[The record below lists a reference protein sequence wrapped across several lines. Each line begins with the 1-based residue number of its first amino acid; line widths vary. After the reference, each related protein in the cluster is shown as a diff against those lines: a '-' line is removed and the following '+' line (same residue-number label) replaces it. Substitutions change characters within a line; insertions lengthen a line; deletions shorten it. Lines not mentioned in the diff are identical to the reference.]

1 VESLILTAE
10 PGKFE
15 YAKAMGSSSLA
26 QAEPLSLNSTMW
38 IASCTKL
45 ITSIAAMQCVEKGLV
60 KLDDDVRAIVPELQ
74 NLDILQADADGSIAA
89 TRKND
94 SPITMRYA

>member
-1 VESLILTAE
+1 
-10 PGKFE
+10 
-15 YAKAMGSSSLA
+15 
-26 QAEPLSLNSTMW
+26 
-38 IASCTKL
+38 
-45 ITSIAAMQCVEKGLV
+45 MQCVEKGLV

-74 NLDILQADADGSIAA
+74 DLDILQADADGGIAT